1 MSVLNQF
8 LKQVFTGPQLR
19 DFRHANYLFT
29 GNNFE
34 LSPKYQ
40 FLFFVR
46 ITLNPNL
53 TRLSKTH
60 ESEIGIMAKTADLP
74 KFSVDVK
81 NFNAYNRP
89 NLVQTKVKY
98 DPITISFHDDSADRV
113 REFWY
118 DYYSFYYRD
127 SDYEPAVYTS
137 GHKYQNRV
145 AKDWGYTPLYAQVY
159 PDEHQLIKDIQI
171 FSFQQKRFS
180 SYTLHNPVITGF
192 RHGNHDHSQG
202 SGTMEHQMTVQYEAV
217 TYQKGFVTPD
227 QFGDMTLRYDLQPS
241 PLTPAGGGTAS
252 ILGPGGLL
260 GAAGSVGSNL
270 ASGNLLGALFVGG
283 RAIQANQGANLGQ
296 MAIGELSGIGVGIL
310 RGQNPQSRIAVP
322 GISNLVGGAQ
332 NSVNGGFNRLGSGGG
347 MASPPGGSNTA
358 GLLAGGLGVAAIS
371 GLGGGVPA
379 LLAGL
384 GIAALASSR
393 TPRRD
398 TAPANA
404 QSNAVTSNGSPVTQ
418 LAYNETSSYNPKFPP
433 IKNEPPATSAY
444 FTPKPSAPSGP
455 ANINFAQEALPPSN
469 QQKFPNIG
477 EFI

>member
-29 GNNFE
+29 SNNFE
-34 LSPKYQ
+34 LAPKYQ

-60 ESEIGIMAKTADLP
+60 EAEIGVLAKTADLP

-81 NFNAYNRP
+81 NYNAYNRP

-98 DPITISFHDDSADRV
+98 DAINITFHDDSSDRM

-118 DYYSFYYRD
+118 DYYSYYYRD
-127 SDYEPAVYTS
+127 SDYEPAVYS
-137 GHKYQNRV
+137 ANHKYNNRV

-159 PDEHQLIKDIQI
+159 PDDNQLIKDIQI
-171 FSFQQKRFS
+171 FSFNRKRFS
-180 SYTLHNPVITGF
+180 SYTLHNPIITGF

-252 ILGPGGLL
+252 ILGPGGILS
-260 GAAGSVGSNL
+260 AAGSVSQNL

-322 GISNLVGGAQ
+322 GVSNLVGGVQ
-332 NSVNGGFNRLGSGGG
+332 NSVNGGFNNLGSGGLP
-347 MASPPGGSNTA
+347 APPGGSSTG
-358 GLLAGGLGVAAIS
+358 GLLAGGLAVAALS
-371 GLGGGVPA
+371 GLGGGGGA

-384 GIAALASSR
+384 GVAALASSR
-393 TPRRD
+393 TAPRD
-398 TAPANA
+398 TSPTNV
-404 QSNAVTSNGSPVTQ
+404 QSRAITSNGNSVTQ

-433 IKNEPPATSAY
+433 IKPEPPATSAY
-444 FTPKPSAPSGP
+444 FTPKPSATSGP
-455 ANINFAQEALPPSN
+455 ANINFAREALPPSN

>member
-29 GNNFE
+29 SNNFE
-34 LSPKYQ
+34 LAPKYQ

-60 ESEIGIMAKTADLP
+60 EAEIGVLAKTADLP

-81 NFNAYNRP
+81 NYNAYNRP

-98 DPITISFHDDSADRV
+98 DAINLTFHDDSSDRV

-118 DYYSFYYRD
+118 DYYSYYYRD
-127 SDYEPAVYTS
+127 SDYEPAVYS
-137 GHKYQNRV
+137 ANHKYNNRV

-159 PDEHQLIKDIQI
+159 PDDNQLIKDIQI
-171 FSFQQKRFS
+171 FSFNRKRFS
-180 SYTLHNPVITGF
+180 SYTLHNPIITGF

-252 ILGPGGLL
+252 RGGAPQRGSAGDCRSGTFTKHRCAAAAANAAAADRTACAS
-260 GAAGSVGSNL
+260 GAAGA
-270 ASGNLLGALFVGG
+270 ASC
-283 RAIQANQGANLGQ
+283 RQQGA
-296 MAIGELSGIGVGIL
+296 
-310 RGQNPQSRIAVP
+310 
-322 GISNLVGGAQ
+322 
-332 NSVNGGFNRLGSGGG
+332 
-347 MASPPGGSNTA
+347 ASIRSCA
-358 GLLAGGLGVAAIS
+358 
-371 GLGGGVPA
+371 
-379 LLAGL
+379 
-384 GIAALASSR
+384 R
-393 TPRRD
+393 
-398 TAPANA
+398 
-404 QSNAVTSNGSPVTQ
+404 
-418 LAYNETSSYNPKFPP
+418 
-433 IKNEPPATSAY
+433 
-444 FTPKPSAPSGP
+444 
-455 ANINFAQEALPPSN
+455 
-469 QQKFPNIG
+469 
-477 EFI
+477 

>member
-29 GNNFE
+29 SNNFE
-34 LSPKYQ
+34 LAPKYQ

-60 ESEIGIMAKTADLP
+60 EAEIGVLAKTADLP
-74 KFSVDVK
+74 KFTVDVK
-81 NFNAYNRP
+81 NYNAYNRP

-98 DPITISFHDDSADRV
+98 DPINITFHDDSSDRV

-118 DYYSFYYRD
+118 DYYSYYYRD
-127 SDYEPAVYTS
+127 SDYEPAVYS
-137 GHKYQNRV
+137 ANHKYNNRV
-145 AKDWGYTPLYAQVY
+145 AKDWGYSPLHAQVF
-159 PDEHQLIKDIQI
+159 PDDNQLIKDIQI
-171 FSFQQKRFS
+171 FSFNRKRFS

-252 ILGPGGLL
+252 ILGPGGILS
-260 GAAGSVGSNL
+260 AAGSVGQNL

-322 GISNLVGGAQ
+322 GVSNLVGGVQ
-332 NSVNGGFNRLGSGGG
+332 NSVNGGFNNLGSGGLP
-347 MASPPGGSNTA
+347 APPGGSSTG
-358 GLLAGGLGVAAIS
+358 GLLAGGLAVAALS
-371 GLGGGVPA
+371 GLGGGGGGA

-384 GIAALASSR
+384 GVAALASSR
-393 TPRRD
+393 TAPRD
-398 TAPANA
+398 TSPVNV
-404 QSNAVTSNGSPVTQ
+404 QSRAITSNGSSVTQ
-418 LAYNETSSYNPKFPP
+418 VPT
-433 IKNEPPATSAY
+433 PATSNY
-444 FTPKPSAPSGP
+444 NPQFPSIVSA
-455 ANINFAQEALPPSN
+455 AQQNF
-469 QQKFPNIG
+469 
-477 EFI
+477 